1 MRTTSIMVQNL
12 CVPCSCRCRYCLL
25 SWDGRPV
32 GISWDKGASFAQRFI
47 NEVRHSHPEINI
59 SFTFGYSMDH
69 PRLRETITFLKEI
82 GSPQAQFLQC
92 DGMRMRNEAECDDLM
107 RVLKEEGV
115 QDLNFTFYGQK
126 EYHDRFASRKGD
138 YDLLMRMIRA
148 ALSHGLQVSAGIPLT
163 AENIS
168 QADVLTED
176 LKKHG
181 VEKITMFVPHE
192 EGRGITLS
200 DIRLDET
207 DLAGL
212 SEESLKLLNRSVYRS
227 ERDWITG
234 MDIPE
239 EKGRMLLISLRPDN
253 IERYERM
260 HAEEIIQEI
269 EELDDWYYDSF
280 PDFLDLARMY
290 GDPQSGRMYRFRDL
304 FYHYRKLYE
313 KDHGIQVYDV
323 TDERQSG
330 SRRY

>member
-1 MRTTSIMVQNL
+1 M
-12 CVPCSCRCRYCLL
+12 
-25 SWDGRPV
+25 
-32 GISWDKGASFAQRFI
+32 
-47 NEVRHSHPEINI
+47 E
-59 SFTFGYSMDH
+59 H
-69 PRLRETITFLKEI
+69 PRLREAITFLKEI

-115 QDLNFTFYGQK
+115 QDLNFTFYGQI
-126 EYHDRFASRKGD
+126 EYHDRFAPRKGD

-148 ALSHGLQVSAGIPLT
+148 ALSHGLQVSAGISLT

-192 EGRGITLS
+192 EGRGIMLS

-212 SEESLKLLNRSVYRS
+212 SEESLKLLNRSVYRR

-234 MDIPE
+234 MDISE
-239 EKGRMLLISLRPDN
+239 EKERMLLIPSSSHETPFLICSIISSVICFGRPSLQPGFCPA
-253 IERYERM
+253 IASERNGQIGGH
-260 HAEEIIQEI
+260 HA
-269 EELDDWYYDSF
+269 
-280 PDFLDLARMY
+280 
-290 GDPQSGRMYRFRDL
+290 
-304 FYHYRKLYE
+304 
-313 KDHGIQVYDV
+313 
-323 TDERQSG
+323 
-330 SRRY
+330 

>member
-69 PRLRETITFLKEI
+69 PRLREAITFLKEI

-92 DGMRMRNEAECDDLM
+92 DGMRMRNEAECDGLM

-148 ALSHGLQVSAGIPLT
+148 GLSHGLQVSAGIPLT

-176 LKKHG
+176 LKKRG
-181 VEKITMFVPHE
+181 VEKFTMFVPHE

-260 HAEEIIQEI
+260 RAEEIIQEI
-269 EELDDWYYDSF
+269 EELDEWYYGSF

-290 GDPQSGRMYRFRDL
+290 GDLQSGRMYRFRDL

-313 KDHGIQVYDV
+313 KDHGIQAYDV